1 MFFLSGAG
9 CAIFWAVYVFQ
20 HKTSLRSNGVNQ
32 LPTTKNERV
41 GQGRLKCWQLHQL
54 QSSES
59 WLWSLVTWLQN
70 AKRPNKSC
78 LTTIVCNRQKLPDQH
93 HHYSNRKTEVKQK
106 GRKEK
111 VNEMKEICWNQGAGG
126 GKEEG
131 AIGGEVHTEF
141 LTGVHL
147 LLTKVTLVRCTSS
160 SLRSP

>member
-1 MFFLSGAG
+1 MQNGG
-9 CAIFWAVYVFQ
+9 K
-20 HKTSLRSNGVNQ
+20 KTN
-32 LPTTKNERV
+32 
-41 GQGRLKCWQLHQL
+41 
-54 QSSES
+54 
-59 WLWSLVTWLQN
+59 
-70 AKRPNKSC
+70 
-78 LTTIVCNRQKLPDQH
+78 
-93 HHYSNRKTEVKQK
+93 K

-111 VNEMKEICWNQGAGG
+111 VNEMKEISWNQGAGG